1 MDELLD
7 GVLFLLNS
15 LQTLNPLSP
24 ALEPTNPTTGL
35 VNPRYTT
42 VSLAG
47 LNGMQKFRAHSVVQ

>member
-47 LNGMQKFRAHSVVQ
+47 LNGMQKFRAH